1 MELDKH
7 ILNGMK
13 PLTVFDEIESK
24 FISSKCYF
32 SNTPSDFAD
41 LTKCRAGTLLEK
53 DNGLGAFL
61 ACVNNANYSFHYCL
75 PFEWIDMAESSEN
88 IEELRQTVE
97 NLKKEVGSLKS
108 ALRELKSAVN
118 ANSNR
123 IHTMAQLQYG
133 TPNPQSNCELKFI
146 QNVLGVS

>member
-1 MELDKH
+1 MELDEH

-41 LTKCRAGTLLEK
+41 LTKCHVGTLLEK
-53 DNGLGAFL
+53 DNVLGVFL
-61 ACVNNANYSFHYCL
+61 ACVDNASCSFHYCL
-75 PFEWIDMAESSEN
+75 PFEWIDISEN
-88 IEELRQTVE
+88 NKSIEELRQTVE
-97 NLKKEVGSLKS
+97 NLKKEISSLKS

-123 IHTMAQLQYG
+123 IRTMAQLQYG
-133 TPNPQSNCELKFI
+133 TPNPQANCGLGFI